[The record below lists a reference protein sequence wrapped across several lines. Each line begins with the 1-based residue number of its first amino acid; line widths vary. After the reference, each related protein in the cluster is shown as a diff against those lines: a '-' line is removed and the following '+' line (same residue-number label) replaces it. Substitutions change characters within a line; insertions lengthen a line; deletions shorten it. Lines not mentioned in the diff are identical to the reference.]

1 VRPRIAG
8 WDPRVLTCSALS
20 GDGIAEVWEAVDE
33 FRGAVADK
41 LAAVRAGQSRDWMWS
56 EITDSLLD
64 ALAADAPTATLAR
77 RLEADVS
84 DGTMTPTAAARA
96 VVEALLG
103 TPRP

>member
-1 VRPRIAG
+1 
-8 WDPRVLTCSALS
+8 
-20 GDGIAEVWEAVDE
+20 
-33 FRGAVADK
+33 
-41 LAAVRAGQSRDWMWS
+41 VRAGKSRDWMWS